1 MEKLNPP
8 LPSGYSPVPPGKIA
22 NVETRLE
29 MLARPAA
36 TMPHPAA
43 QSISLQRWHSPSI
56 ADYRALF
63 RAVGQEWLWV
73 SRLAMAEEELAT
85 ILSEPLVEIYR
96 LMDDGRAI
104 GLLELNFRQAE
115 ECELTFFG
123 LVADAIGKGAGR
135 FMMGHAIE
143 LAWSRPIR
151 RFWVHTCTHDS
162 QAALPFYCRSG
173 FTPYATLVEV
183 ADDPR
188 LTGLLPRH
196 AAPHVP
202 LIEPRQVRL

>member
-1 MEKLNPP
+1 MTEHPIL
-8 LPSGYSPVPPGKIA
+8 SDGYSFVSPGKIA

-29 MLARPAA
+29 MLARPAVKA
-36 TMPHPAA
+36 PHPAA
-43 QSISLQRWHSPSI
+43 ESLSLQRWHSPSI

-63 RAVGQEWLWV
+63 RAVGQEWMWV
-73 SRLAMAEEELAT
+73 SRLVMAEEKLAA

-96 LMDDGRAI
+96 LTDDGREI
-104 GLLELNFRQAE
+104 GLLELSFREAG

-123 LVADAIGKGAGR
+123 LVSDAIGKGAGR
-135 FMMGHAIE
+135 FMMNHAIE

-183 ADDPR
+183 NDDPR
-188 LTGLLPRH
+188 LTGLVPRH
-196 AAPHVP
+196 VAPHVP
-202 LIEPRQVRL
+202 LIEP